1 MNRTGNIFRTSRR
14 HTLGWILATF
24 FVALLLLPG
33 IASAHAKVAG
43 STPADGSTVEP
54 GLTQVTINFTEELG
68 VDTSSARLVGSDGS
82 EMSGVSSTVDRA
94 ERTKM
99 VIQTPALTP
108 GRYTVKWTAFTP
120 DDNATTNGTLAFTVN
135 GTGTGTGTGAAP
147 GIATSV
153 TSPDASTT
161 PSAGS
166 TDASG
171 GSAASSGSLPSAG
184 AGSGYYPALAGAVL
198 LGAAC
203 LMLFGVAFRRR
214 SRRR

>member
-99 VIQTPALTP
+99 VIQIPALTP

-135 GTGTGTGTGAAP
+135 GTGTGTGAAP

-214 SRRR
+214 SRR